1 MARHWEQSEW
11 PSLVHRPRVFVP
23 DYDRRDV
30 LPRPQEWMERGACV
44 GKWPEWDHTI
54 DGESPP
60 EREARKRRAATI
72 CRTACP
78 VLAECRAWAD
88 RAQTVGEFG
97 VVAGRVTRKVPNRP
111 NRLEWVDVA

>member
-1 MARHWEQSEW
+1 MTGKHWEHSEW
-11 PSLVHRPRVFVP
+11 PRPWPQHAQREIQI
-23 DYDRRDV
+23 RQNI
-30 LPRPQEWMERGACV
+30 LPRPQDWMERGACV

-60 EREARKRRAATI
+60 ERKARKRRAANI

-88 RAQTVGEFG
+88 SAQTVGEFG
-97 VVAGRVTRKVPNRP
+97 VVAGRATRSAPNQFESR
-111 NRLEWVDVA
+111 WVEVA

>member
-1 MARHWEQSEW
+1 
-11 PSLVHRPRVFVP
+11 
-23 DYDRRDV
+23 
-30 LPRPQEWMERGACV
+30 MERGACV

-60 EREARKRRAATI
+60 ERKARKRRAANI

-88 RAQTVGEFG
+88 SAQTVGEFG
-97 VVAGRVTRKVPNRP
+97 VVAGRATRSAPNQFESR
-111 NRLEWVDVA
+111 WVEVA